1 MLPGSAGK
9 AHMSTTLF
17 SSLPTLPAG
26 TVVSALVSIQMK
38 NLDALAAAQK
48 AAMDGLGSLAKQQ
61 QDMLSA
67 KLKDA
72 TSLPATL
79 IGSDPRAAIAKPF
92 DAVKS
97 AILDGTA
104 QANLL
109 SELAA
114 QSGANV
120 ASILQNRLVASLDE
134 LKAALLG
141 AARAAPRP
149 CPPGDLPGRCRREP
163 GSPPAGGPRP
173 P

>member
-1 MLPGSAGK
+1 
-9 AHMSTTLF
+9 MSTSLF
-17 SSLPTLPAG
+17 SFLPTLPAG
-26 TVVSALVSIQMK
+26 TVLSALASIQMK
-38 NLDALAAAQK
+38 NLDALVAAQK

-72 TSLPATL
+72 ASLPAPL

-92 DAVKS
+92 DSVKS
-97 AILDGTA
+97 AILNGTA

-120 ASILQNRLVASLDE
+120 ASILQNRLIASLDE
-134 LKAALLG
+134 VKAALL
-141 AARAAPRP
+141 
-149 CPPGDLPGRCRREP
+149 DVV
-163 GSPPAGGPRP
+163 PATATV
-173 P
+173 

>member
-1 MLPGSAGK
+1 MPTSLVS
-9 AHMSTTLF
+9 F
-17 SSLPTLPAG
+17 LPTLPAG
-26 TVVSALVSIQMK
+26 TLLSALMLIQMK
-38 NLDALAAAQK
+38 NLDALVAAQR
-48 AAMDGLGSLAKQQ
+48 AAIDGLGSLAKQQ

-92 DAVKS
+92 DGAKS
-97 AILDGTA
+97 AILNGTA

-134 LKAALLG
+134 FKAALLDAVPT
-141 AARAAPRP
+141 AAKA
-149 CPPGDLPGRCRREP
+149 
-163 GSPPAGGPRP
+163 
-173 P
+173 

>member
-1 MLPGSAGK
+1 
-9 AHMSTTLF
+9 MSTTLF
-17 SSLPTLPAG
+17 SSLPSLPTG
-26 TVVSALVSIQMK
+26 TVLSALVSIQMK

-48 AAMDGLGSLAKQQ
+48 AAMEGLGSLAKQQ

-72 TSLPATL
+72 ANLPATL
-79 IGSDPRAAIAKPF
+79 IERDPRAAIAKPF
-92 DAVKS
+92 DSVKS

-134 LKAALLG
+134 FKAALLDAVPT
-141 AARAAPRP
+141 AAKA
-149 CPPGDLPGRCRREP
+149 
-163 GSPPAGGPRP
+163 
-173 P
+173 